1 MGDFNSPAEV
11 RGQGYDLV
19 AASRWQDAYILAEEK
34 DEGFTVQGVIDG
46 WRELLKE
53 DAIPDGMRID
63 HIWVSEA
70 VPVNWCS
77 VVFNGKHEPVVS
89 DHFGILMETKGEN

>member
-1 MGDFNSPAEV
+1 M
-11 RGQGYDLV
+11 
-19 AASRWQDAYILAEEK
+19 
-34 DEGFTVQGVIDG
+34 QGVIDG

-53 DAIPDGMRID
+53 DTIPDGMRID

>member
-1 MGDFNSPAEV
+1 M

-53 DAIPDGMRID
+53 DTIPDGMRID

-70 VPVNWCS
+70 VPVEWCS